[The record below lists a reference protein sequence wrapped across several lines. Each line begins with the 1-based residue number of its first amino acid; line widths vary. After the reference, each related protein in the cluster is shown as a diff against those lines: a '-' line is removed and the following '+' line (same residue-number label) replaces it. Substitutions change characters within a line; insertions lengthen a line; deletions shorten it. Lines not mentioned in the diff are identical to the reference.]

1 MALPGQ
7 VWDRPPGRPPG
18 RPRNERASEAISE
31 AALRQLD
38 KLGFGQMTMESI
50 ALEAGVSRATIYRR
64 YRDKA
69 DVVTDAIAGAAV
81 PVQQAGDRTGNP
93 RQALVRFLE
102 AFDGRFAESCLEVI
116 GGLVGDRSA
125 PHALEMHRERV
136 VKPRTDYAL
145 SLLEEAQRG
154 GELSSDADLG
164 LAMQMLAGSVFFRR
178 VAGQQAS
185 PGWAEHAVEAIWRG
199 MAPAS
204 PTPSG

>member
-1 MALPGQ
+1 MTSAATAPPGEG
-7 VWDRPPGRPPG
+7 WLRPPARPPG

-38 KLGFGQMTMESI
+38 RLGFGQMTMESI

-69 DVVTDAIAGAAV
+69 DVVTDAIAGAAALQ
-81 PVQQAGDRTGNP
+81 PVIDGRSGP
-93 RQALVRFLE
+93 RKALVGFLE

-125 PHALEMHRERV
+125 PNALQMHRERV
-136 VKPRTDYAL
+136 VKPRADYAL
-145 SLLEEAQRG
+145 SLLEEAQRR
-154 GELSSDADLG
+154 GELAPDADLR

-178 VAGQQAS
+178 VGGQQAS
-185 PGWAEHAVEAIWRG
+185 PGWADKAVEAIWRG
-199 MAPAS
+199 MGPRS
-204 PTPSG
+204 